1 MSGAFLSRILS
12 MMLALQ
18 AAPSPALQHLHAG
31 LEAEKNG
38 QLDAAASELQKATE
52 LDPNLAVAFV
62 DLGGV
67 YIEKRDY
74 AAAIP
79 PLKRAVELSP
89 NLEDAHRL
97 LGYALLAQGYATEAI
112 PHLEKGHAED
122 ALGIALL
129 EAGKLQ
135 EAVPMLQ
142 KALAQNPNDPDLLYY
157 YGRAAGLVSKQV
169 FDELEARFPDSV
181 RAHQMMGQ
189 DYAALRDA
197 PNAER
202 EYLEAI
208 RSRPQTARL
217 HLELGGLYARAQQWD
232 KAAEQFQL
240 ETEVQ
245 PGSPEA
251 FYRLGE
257 ALVQLG
263 KFHEAREALVSSD
276 QLKEDMPETL
286 YMLGKAAA
294 QDGDDSLAQK
304 SWLHV
309 LNLEKNTALAA
320 QAHFG
325 LAGIYRKQ
333 GKSADAD
340 REMDEFRK
348 LQGNAPQ
355 TDDSPK

>member
-1 MSGAFLSRILS
+1 MNGVFLALL
-12 MMLALQ
+12 LALQ
-18 AAPSPALQHLHAG
+18 ASPSPALQHLHAG
-31 LEAEKNG
+31 VEAEKSG
-38 QLDAAASELQKATE
+38 QLDTAVAEFQKATE
-52 LDPNLAVAFV
+52 LDPKLAVAFV
-62 DLGGV
+62 DLGDI

-74 AAAIP
+74 ADAIP

-89 NLEDAHRL
+89 SLEGAHRL
-97 LGYALLAQGYATEAI
+97 LGYALLAQGYASEAI
-112 PHLEKGHAED
+112 PHLEKAHEGD

-129 EAGKLQ
+129 EAGRLPD
-135 EAVPMLQ
+135 AVTVLQ
-142 KALAQNPNDPDLLYY
+142 KALAQNANDPDLLYY
-157 YGRAAGLVSKQV
+157 YGRAAGLLSKQV
-169 FDELEARFPDSV
+169 FDELEDRFPDSA
-181 RAHQMMGQ
+181 RAHQMMAQ
-189 DYAALRDA
+189 DYAALRDV
-197 PNAER
+197 PSAER
-202 EYLEAI
+202 EFQEAL
-208 RSRPQTARL
+208 RLRPQTAGL
-217 HLELGGLYARAQQWD
+217 HLDFGELYARAQQWD

-245 PGSPEA
+245 PGSAEA

-263 KFHEAREALVSSD
+263 KFHEARAALVSSD

-294 QDGDDSLAQK
+294 LDGDDSVAQK

-309 LNLEKNTALAA
+309 LSLEKGTTLVA

-333 GKSADAD
+333 GKTADAD
-340 REMDEFRK
+340 REMEEFRK
-348 LQGNAPQ
+348 LQGNPGH

>member
-1 MSGAFLSRILS
+1 MNGALLSL
-12 MMLALQ
+12 LLVLQ
-18 AAPSPALQHLHAG
+18 TSASPSPALQHLHAG
-31 LEAEKNG
+31 VEAEKSG
-38 QLDAAASELQKATE
+38 QLDAALTEFQKATE
-52 LDPNLAVAFV
+52 LDPKLAIAFV
-62 DLGGV
+62 DLGDI
-67 YIEKRDY
+67 YMEKHDY
-74 AAAIP
+74 AAAIA

-89 NLEDAHRL
+89 NLEGAHRL
-97 LGYALLAQGYATEAI
+97 LGYALLAQGYASEAI
-112 PHLEKGHAED
+112 PHLEKAHAED

-135 EAVPMLQ
+135 QAMPVLQ
-142 KALAQNPNDPDLLYY
+142 KALSQNPNDPDLLYY
-157 YGRAAGLVSKQV
+157 YGRAAGLLSKQV
-169 FDELEARFPDSV
+169 FDELEDHFPDSA
-181 RAHQMMGQ
+181 RAHQMMAQ
-189 DYAALRDA
+189 DYAALRDV
-197 PNAER
+197 PSAER
-202 EYLEAI
+202 EFLEAL
-208 RSRPQTARL
+208 RLRPQTAGL
-217 HLELGGLYARAQQWD
+217 HLEFGELYARAQQWD

-263 KFHEAREALVSSD
+263 KFHEARAALVHSD

-294 QDGDDSLAQK
+294 QDGDDSVAEK
-304 SWLHV
+304 CWLHV
-309 LNLEKNTALAA
+309 LKLEKDTALAA

-348 LQGNAPQ
+348 LQSSAGQ
-355 TDDSPK
+355 IDDSPK